1 MFALPAVIAV
11 LWVGE
16 PDRHRDPMARKG
28 GSAIVQ
34 SIVGPFVEFFQR
46 QGALLV
52 LLFIL
57 IHKIG
62 DTLANLTFR
71 LLFDDLGYRS
81 EERRVGKECVRQC
94 RSRWSPY
101 N

>member
-1 MFALPAVIAV
+1 MSTCNDALLPHASLCRSCAMVARPAVSAV
-11 LWVGE
+11 LGVGE
-16 PDRHRDPMARKG
+16 PNRHRDPMARKG

-62 DTLANLTFR
+62 DTLANLTLDRKSTR
-71 LLFDDLGYRS
+71 LNS
-81 EERRVGKECVRQC
+81 
-94 RSRWSPY
+94 SH
-101 N
+101 